1 MSDEPDNV
9 VLHYL
14 RRIDE
19 RTERLEGD
27 MKDMKT
33 RLTSVEEQVSLLR
46 SDVVHVQHRLD
57 KVEDRLGRIEKRLDL
72 IDA

>member
-1 MSDEPDNV
+1 MSDEPDSI
-9 VLHYL
+9 VLRYL

-19 RTERLEGD
+19 RTERVEGD
-27 MKDMKT
+27 MKDIKT